1 MRKQGCIMDKMTLW
15 QQMIAIIKTDV
26 TPATGCTEPI
36 ALAYAAATAAREL
49 GETVRFIDARVSAN
63 LMKNGMGVTVPG
75 TGTPGLY
82 IAAAVGALGGDASA
96 GLQVL
101 KQLTPDVVEMG
112 KKYVADGKVTVS
124 VEDDTPHVLYAEA
137 VVYGENHRVRVII
150 TDDHTNIVYLE
161 KDGKVLRDDRTEVGG
176 GEDPKLTFLHNLTLA
191 DIVDFAEHVPLAD
204 IEFLAEAERLNDR
217 LSQEGLSGR
226 YGLKIGYTL
235 QQMVDKGLLSDDLSH
250 RIQIRTVAASD
261 ARMGGAAFPA
271 MTNSGS
277 GNQGIAATEPVTVV
291 ADFLK
296 ASPEKRLRA
305 LALSSMVAIYAHGYL
320 PKLSAFC
327 ATVTASMGAAAG
339 MAWLLAEK
347 EPLAVIEKALATM
360 SGAIVGMVCD
370 GAANSCSM
378 KVSASVHAAC
388 EAVLLALY
396 DVRVAGTDGLV
407 ADSAEE
413 CLRNVGLLASRGMQ
427 QTDEEVLK
435 IMLQKN
441 KSVR

>member
-1 MRKQGCIMDKMTLW
+1 MDKSAMW
-15 QQMIAIIKTDV
+15 NKMIGIIKQDV

-49 GETVRFIDARVSAN
+49 GEAVRFVDARVSAN

-82 IAAAVGALGGDASA
+82 IAAAVGALGGDAGA

-101 KQLTPDVVEMG
+101 KALTPDVVALG
-112 KKYVADGKVTVS
+112 KQYVADGKVTVS
-124 VEDDTPHVLYAEA
+124 VREDTPHVLYAEV
-137 VVYGENHRVRVII
+137 VVYGENHRVRVVI
-150 TDDHTNIVYLE
+150 TDDHTNIVFVE
-161 KDGKVLRDDRTEVGG
+161 KDGQVLLDQRTEAGS
-176 GEDPKLTFLHNLTLA
+176 GEDPKIAFLHTLTLA

-204 IEFLAEAERLNDR
+204 IAFLQEAERLNDQ
-217 LSQEGLSGR
+217 LSQEGLTGK

-235 QQMVDKGLLSDDLSH
+235 QQMVDKDLLSDDLSH

-291 ADFLK
+291 ADSLGVT
-296 ASPEKRLRA
+296 PERRLRA

-347 EPLAVIEKALATM
+347 DPLQVIEKALATM
-360 SGAIVGMVCD
+360 SGSIVGMVCD

-378 KVSASVHAAC
+378 KVSASVHAAY
-388 EAVLLALY
+388 EAVLLALN
-396 DVRVAGTDGLV
+396 DVRVQGTDGLV
-407 ADSAEE
+407 ANAAEE
-413 CLRNVGLLASRGMQ
+413 CLKNVGLLASRGMQ
-427 QTDEEVLK
+427 QTDDEILK

-441 KSVR
+441 KA

>member
-1 MRKQGCIMDKMTLW
+1 MDKNAMW
-15 QQMIAIIKTDV
+15 NKMIGIIKQDV

-49 GETVRFIDARVSAN
+49 GEAVRFVDARVSAN

-82 IAAAVGALGGDASA
+82 IAAAVGALGGDAGA

-101 KQLTPDVVEMG
+101 KALTPDVVALG
-112 KKYVADGKVTVS
+112 KQYVADGKVTVS
-124 VEDDTPHVLYAEA
+124 VREDTPHVLYAEA
-137 VVYGENHRVRVII
+137 VVYGENHRVRVVI
-150 TDDHTNIVYLE
+150 TDDHTNIVFVE
-161 KDGKVLRDDRTEVGG
+161 KDGQVLLDQRTEAGS
-176 GEDPKLTFLHNLTLA
+176 GEDPKIAFLHTLTLA

-204 IEFLAEAERLNDR
+204 IAFLQEAERLNDQ
-217 LSQEGLSGR
+217 LSQEGLTGK

-235 QQMVDKGLLSDDLSH
+235 QQMVDKDLLSDDLSH

-277 GNQGIAATEPVTVV
+277 G
-291 ADFLK
+291 K
-296 ASPEKRLRA
+296 RA

-347 EPLAVIEKALATM
+347 DPLQVIEKALATM
-360 SGAIVGMVCD
+360 SGSIVGMVCD

-378 KVSASVHAAC
+378 KVSASVHAAY
-388 EAVLLALY
+388 EAVLLALN
-396 DVRVAGTDGLV
+396 DVRVQGTDGLV
-407 ADSAEE
+407 ANAAEE
-413 CLRNVGLLASRGMQ
+413 CLKNVGLLASRGMQ
-427 QTDEEVLK
+427 QTDDEILK

-441 KSVR
+441 KA